1 MLRVIGFLSEA
12 ELGCFLLR
20 KIALN
25 RTCEGHCEGWLKEV
39 AFFKE
44 QKKETN
50 KRKTPGL
57 NDSQTG
63 TSPRGLGE
71 PHFKPCFKC
80 LSQY

>member
-1 MLRVIGFLSEA
+1 MLRVTGFLSEAYCA
-12 ELGCFLLR
+12 ELGCFLLN
-20 KIALN
+20 KIALH

-50 KRKTPGL
+50 KRKTPFL

-63 TSPRGLGE
+63 TSPRGLGGTT
-71 PHFKPCFKC
+71 FQTM
-80 LSQY
+80 L